1 MSSNIQQIF
10 IANPATTLQ
19 PTDIFYLGRSP
30 YGLTDDMACL
40 FSTIQAAI
48 PNATWSE
55 VTGTA
60 QNITPNAA
68 YIANNVA
75 LVTFTLPA
83 AAAVG
88 TTFRIAGKG
97 AGGWAI
103 AQGAGQSINDGSVSS
118 TIGAGGSIASTQR
131 YNAIELVCITANTT
145 WNVISS
151 QGNFTI
157 V

>member
-1 MSSNIQQIF
+1 MSSNVHQIYL
-10 IANPATTLQ
+10 ANPATTLAS
-19 PTDIFYLGRSP
+19 TDIFYLGRSP
-30 YGLTDDMACL
+30 YGLTNDMACA
-40 FSTIQAAI
+40 FSTLKAAI
-48 PNATWSE
+48 PGATWSE
-55 VTGTA
+55 VVGTSQA
-60 QNITPNAA
+60 IAVNNA
-68 YIANNVA
+68 YIANNAGV
-75 LVTFTLPA
+75 VTFTLPA
-83 AAAVG
+83 TAAVG

-118 TIGAGGSIASTQR
+118 TVGAGGSLASSQR